1 MKKTKFEKAQL
12 LESKTLGYGRDLL
25 EAVLEE
31 LLQPARTTSAV
42 AAAIA
47 IKILFFII

>member
-25 EAVLEE
+25 EAVLEAQAMLE
-31 LLQPARTTSAV
+31 RNVNQTLL
-42 AAAIA
+42 AAWMCA
-47 IKILFFII
+47 KLK